1 MRYDVVHPG
10 SNALVSVHLEPHEH
24 IQAQAGAM
32 VSRSEKIQVVGTFYG
47 GMWRALK
54 RSVLGGESLF
64 FQQLKAENG
73 PGEVMIAPA
82 VPGDIKILPL
92 SGGQDYFIKNG
103 SLLACF
109 DNVVIDTR
117 MQKIS
122 RGLFSGAGL
131 FVIHATGEGSIAVS
145 AFGALI
151 EISVPPQEK
160 FVVDNGH
167 LVAWYGDMEYR
178 IVRGGKTW
186 VSSVTSGEGLACE
199 FTGPGKIWLQ
209 SRNPEAF
216 GNWIKTFVPVRGG
229 GVSLF

>member
-10 SNALVSVHLEPHEH
+10 SNALVAVHLEPYEH

-32 VSRSEKIQVVGTFYG
+32 VSRTAKVAVVGTFYG
-47 GMWRALK
+47 GIWRALK
-54 RSVLGGESLF
+54 RSMLGGESLF
-64 FQQLKAENG
+64 FQELKAEDG
-73 PGEVMIAPA
+73 EGEVLIAPA
-82 VPGDIKILPL
+82 VPGDIKVLPL
-92 SGGQDYFIKNG
+92 TGGQDYYIKNG
-103 SLLACF
+103 SLLATF
-109 DNVVIDTR
+109 ENVTIDTK

-131 FVIHATGEGSIAVS
+131 FVIHAQGEGSIAVS

-151 EISVPPQEK
+151 EISVPAREK
-160 FVVDNGH
+160 YIVDNGH
-167 LVAWYGDMEYR
+167 LVAWFGDMEYR

-199 FTGPGKIWLQ
+199 FTGPGKVWLQ

-216 GNWIKTFVPVRGG
+216 GNWIKTFVPMRGG
-229 GVSLF
+229 GISIF